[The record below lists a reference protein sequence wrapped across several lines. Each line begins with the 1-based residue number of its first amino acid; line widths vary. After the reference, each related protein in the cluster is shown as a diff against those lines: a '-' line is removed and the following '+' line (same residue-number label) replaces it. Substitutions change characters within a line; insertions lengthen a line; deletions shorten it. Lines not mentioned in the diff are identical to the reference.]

1 MKAKAET
8 KSITVGAKITP
19 ATRKKLAAIAKRRDR
34 KLSHVINQIL
44 TSYVNWNHTAA
55 ATKGIWQL
63 NLRLCDKGRT

>member
-44 TSYVNWNHTAA
+44 TSYVN
-55 ATKGIWQL
+55 
-63 NLRLCDKGRT
+63 